1 MSWRFLITNRRTG
14 WRQFSN
20 WRNLR
25 AIGAANSI
33 GVVNQREP
41 SSLAAIPQNAPLVAS
56 FHLRPESPERLAA
69 AVGNAEGAHR

>member
-25 AIGAANSI
+25 AIGAADSM
-33 GVVNQREP
+33 GVANQRRP
-41 SSLAAIPQNAPLVAS
+41 SSLAANTQNAPLVPS
-56 FHLRPESPERLAA
+56 FRLRPESPERLAA